1 MRGLV
6 LLLAL
11 ALPGC
16 GVLLPPPLGD
26 LTYEERPFGYVA
38 GRVGFFGG
46 AILGAAAGAGLTNSL
61 GGSDKNVTGAAFV
74 GGLAGA
80 AAGSLVAIPLRFLEE
95 LVYVLAGWDGGG
107 RRPGRRLSGRGGRRT
122 SRGRRAR
129 SPGSRARPR
138 GGAAPRCP

>member
-1 MRGLV
+1 LRGLV
-6 LLLAL
+6 VLLAL

-38 GRVGFFGG
+38 GRAGFLGG
-46 AILGAAAGAGLTNSL
+46 AILGAVAGGGVTASF
-61 GGSDKNVTGAAFV
+61 GGSDGNVAGGVLV

-80 AAGSLVAIPLRFLEE
+80 AAGSLVAVPLRFLEE
-95 LVYVLAGWDGGG
+95 LVYVLAGWDQGG
-107 RRPGRRLSGRGGRRT
+107 RRPGYRLSGRGGRST
-122 SRGRRAR
+122 SRGPRGR

-138 GGAAPRCP
+138 VGAAPPGR